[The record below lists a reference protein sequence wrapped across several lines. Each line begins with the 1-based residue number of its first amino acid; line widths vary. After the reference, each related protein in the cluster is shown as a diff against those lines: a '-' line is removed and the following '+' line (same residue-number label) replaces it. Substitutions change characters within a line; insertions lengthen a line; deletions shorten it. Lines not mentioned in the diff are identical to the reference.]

1 MKALEIFGQQYPK
14 MYTGIYCKILS
25 LIPCDIYPAAWNN
38 VFISTYNFSAVRTY
52 IYKQM
57 KWDIS
62 NFAYYQKPM
71 IVFRFPLTFH
81 TFVDE
86 AIIG

>member
-38 VFISTYNFSAVRTY
+38 VYYLNTQLFSCTNIY
-52 IYKQM
+52 IN